1 MGKLWDTPASVT
13 KLTPAGDEPHGVEWG
28 GKEIHGSSPLLN
40 GVNPQIMPHEKAGKV
55 RDKQGVLSLT
65 KELHPNP
72 GTSGEF
78 NSRGTRRSTGLE
90 DTSRGTSGEEDPKGR
105 AAPGFVCMPFPIP
118 GQWQGPGC
126 SQPRSRMPEEPL
138 SCSLPPQEQ
147 LVFWGVFWGI
157 LLPPRF
163 TSKGV
168 NGAFV

>member
-1 MGKLWDTPASVT
+1 M
-13 KLTPAGDEPHGVEWG
+13 
-28 GKEIHGSSPLLN
+28 
-40 GVNPQIMPHEKAGKV
+40 
-55 RDKQGVLSLT
+55 T

-72 GTSGEF
+72 STSGEF

-105 AAPGFVCMPFPIP
+105 AAPGFVSMPFPIP

-147 LVFWGVFWGI
+147 QCLGGFSREFCFLQGSLPKGSMVLLDVMRSRHVLCSQVCVPHSNARMFLPQDQQCQGVPVPGSAMPGCSCPRI
-157 LLPPRF
+157 SNARVSLPQDQ
-163 TSKGV
+163 
-168 NGAFV
+168 